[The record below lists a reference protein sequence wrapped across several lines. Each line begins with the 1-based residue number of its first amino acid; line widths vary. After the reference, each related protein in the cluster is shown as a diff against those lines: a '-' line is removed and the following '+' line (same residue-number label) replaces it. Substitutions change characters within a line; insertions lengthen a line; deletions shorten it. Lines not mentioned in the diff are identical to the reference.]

1 MSRVFAN
8 IEEIGEDLFE
18 GAISDPPIC
27 PEARSPP
34 VIDNVFRPKFE
45 ELFYFM
51 QTFPKL

>member
-1 MSRVFAN
+1 MSLVFAN